1 MSITNTNKSY
11 KKVKSASRTL
21 EKTSSKVSKITA
33 SRPILRVLAKA
44 KTGQQIIK
52 CYELLAFVSKQMDMA
67 LYIMKW
73 AMELA
78 KKAAVDAD
86 EEMCQ
91 KLLGLKV
98 GLINTNLDLGKSI
111 IAHRQRMNKIMTP
124 KFELEEED
132 IEKRILDCQ
141 SSAKY
146 ILRKAENDIKAKV
159 DLIKAAFSEHFGS
172 DLHMWSDL

>member
-111 IAHRQRMNKIMTP
+111 IAHRQIMNKIMTP
-124 KFELEEED
+124 KFELEED
-132 IEKRILDCQ
+132 IEKRIRDCQ

-172 DLHMWSDL
+172 DLHMWSGL